1 MVSPRKNLD
10 VIFDKNIVNKD
21 VSTFLL
27 TDDFSE
33 EGLIKIK
40 SNSSIKDKSN
50 KSKKNYK
57 KINKD
62 SIKDSIKDSV
72 KDKKSKEEKSGRN
85 SNVEFIIREDTE
97 TDEKKLI
104 INLQLKLDESLV
116 GNELLKIDFEI
127 NKEIYLELI
136 KELLK

>member
-10 VIFDKNIVNKD
+10 VILDQCLVKED

-33 EGLIKIK
+33 EGLIKIR
-40 SNSSIKDKSN
+40 SNESIKDKSI

-57 KINKD
+57 KINNK
-62 SIKDSIKDSV
+62 SV
-72 KDKKSKEEKSGRN
+72 SNVSNNKKNLKNSKEKKSENN
-85 SNVEFIIREDTE
+85 SNVEFIIVEDDETE
-97 TDEKKLI
+97 EKKLI
-104 INLQLKLDESLV
+104 INLQLKLKESLE
-116 GNELLKIDFEI
+116 GTELIKVDFEI